1 MKMAATIYD
10 VAKKAGVSTATVSR
24 VINKLGNVRQETK
37 AKVEEA
43 MEQLNFTPNVLAQSF
58 ATNKSNIIGLVT
70 TLESE
75 RNISNEM
82 VNNFY
87 FTELFR
93 GINTV
98 LKRRNYDL
106 LIINESLDNTQ
117 YYDGLIQ
124 NKRIDG
130 LVVSTQL
137 HNTAQFKK
145 LVRQKLPLAYIGKIP
160 NFNQGLSVYA
170 RYYKYTDEILG
181 YLNDKGFE
189 RVLFISYRQKQD
201 LIKMWDQLKYD
212 NHTKMDIEYLDLYE
226 AHQNGGLVE
235 KIKDIYQDGN
245 YPRAI
250 FTDELN
256 NVQIIISVL
265 NNLGLQ
271 VPKDVSIVSVEH
283 IHGMG
288 NNYYP
293 KITNVY
299 VPVYDMGV
307 AVANLLIDFIEQ
319 NQQEYNK
326 QIILESIL
334 IERESVKKG

>member
-10 VAKKAGVSTATVSR
+10 VAKAAGVSTATVSR
-24 VINKLGNVRQETK
+24 VINKLGNVKPDTK
-37 AKVEEA
+37 AKVLQA
-43 MEQLNFTPNVLAQSF
+43 MEQLSFTPNVLAQSF

-70 TLESE
+70 TLENE

-82 VNNFY
+82 VSNFY

-106 LIINESLDNTQ
+106 LIINESLDNSQ

-137 HNTAQFKK
+137 HNTTRFKK
-145 LVRQKLPLAYIGKIP
+145 LIKEKLPLAYIGKIP

-170 RYYKYTDEILG
+170 RYYKYTDEVLG
-181 YLNDKGFE
+181 YFGSKGFD
-189 RVLFISYRQKQD
+189 RVLFISYRRQND
-201 LIKMWDQLKYD
+201 LLKMWQQLKFENYASLEID
-212 NHTKMDIEYLDLYE
+212 YLDLYE
-226 AHQNGGLVE
+226 TISNDSLVE
-235 KIKDIYQDGN
+235 SIRSIYHGGS
-245 YPRAI
+245 YPGAI
-250 FTDELN
+250 FTDELAT
-256 NVQIIISVL
+256 VQVIISVL
-265 NNLGLQ
+265 GDLGLR
-271 VPKDVSIVSVEH
+271 VPEDVSIVSVEH
-283 IHGMG
+283 INGLG

-293 KITNVY
+293 KITNIY

-307 AVANLLIDFIEQ
+307 AVANLLIDYIEQ
-319 NQQEYNK
+319 RQPEYNK
-326 QIILESIL
+326 QIILESLL
-334 IERESVKKG
+334 IERDSVKKD